1 MYSLIQLNIIKY
13 TYIVTDTIGVDQ
25 FNKSHDVL
33 LLDVTQYENCRVY

>member
-13 TYIVTDTIGVDQ
+13 IYIVTDTIGLGK
-25 FNKSHDVL
+25 FNKLHDVW